1 MEEKD
6 LSRRNQ
12 PDGSKILSSK
22 VQGDGMRIICDLH
35 LHSPYSRG
43 TSKEMTI
50 ENLSKY
56 ARLKGLNLLGSSDFT
71 HPRWLRQLKQELS
84 EIYNTGIFQ
93 STSGFNFILST
104 EVCNIFVHEGKT
116 RKVHNLILTKDF
128 DVVDQINEQLKKFG
142 NLEADGRPVFNG
154 MSCAE
159 LVEILMEIS
168 KDIVVI
174 PAHIYTPH
182 FGVFGS
188 NSGFNSLKECFQEN
202 TKYIFALE
210 TGLSSIPSM
219 SYRISE
225 LDKYS
230 LVSFS
235 DSHSPWP
242 WRIGREVCVLEI
254 KELTFDK
261 IIEAIKEKNNKNFLM
276 TIEFPCEAGKYHWD
290 GHRNCN
296 ISLHPKDAIKLN
308 NICPK
313 CGKKLTIGVLHRVEE
328 LADRPEGFVPKDAI
342 PFKTLLP
349 LYEIIS
355 FAWGSGELYSKKVLE
370 EHDKLIKNFGN
381 ELNVLLNVS
390 KEELLKVTKEKI
402 ADAIIKV
409 REGKVKYQAGYD
421 GRYGRPIFGEKIIP
435 KQKSFHYQKSL
446 TEFKSIFS

>member
-1 MEEKD
+1 
-6 LSRRNQ
+6 
-12 PDGSKILSSK
+12 
-22 VQGDGMRIICDLH
+22 VRISCDLH

-43 TSKEMTI
+43 TSREMTI

-56 ARLKGLNLLGSSDFT
+56 AKLKGLNLLGSSDFT
-71 HPRWLRQLKQELS
+71 HPIWLKQLKQKLS
-84 EIYNTGIFQ
+84 EIDHTGIFQ
-93 STSGFNFILST
+93 SKSGFNFILST
-104 EVCNIFVHEGKT
+104 EVCNIFAHEGKI
-116 RKVHNLILTKDF
+116 RKVHNIILAKNF
-128 DVVDQINEQLKKFG
+128 DIVDQINEQLKKFG
-142 NLEADGRPVFNG
+142 NLGTDGRPILNI
-154 MSCAE
+154 SCVE

-168 KDIVVI
+168 KDIMVI

-188 NSGFNSLKECFQEN
+188 RSGFKSLRECFQEN
-202 TKYIFALE
+202 TKYISALE

-242 WRIGREVCVLEI
+242 WRIGRELCVLKI
-254 KELTFDK
+254 KELTFNE

-290 GHRNCN
+290 GHRLCN
-296 ISLHPKDAIKLN
+296 VSLEPKEAIKLN

-328 LADRPEGFVPKDAI
+328 LADRPESFVPKDAI
-342 PFKTLLP
+342 PFKILLP

-355 FAWGSGELYSKKVLE
+355 FAWGSGELYSKKVLQ
-370 EHDKLIKNFGN
+370 EHDKLIEKFGN
-381 ELNVLLNVS
+381 ELNVLLDVP
-390 KEELLKVTKEKI
+390 KEELLKVTNEKI

-409 REGKVKYQAGYD
+409 REGKVKYICGYD
-421 GRYGRPIFGEKIIP
+421 GNYGRPIFDENFIP
-435 KQKSFHYQKSL
+435 KEVKFPTQKSL
-446 TEFKSIFS
+446 KDF

>member
-1 MEEKD
+1 
-6 LSRRNQ
+6 
-12 PDGSKILSSK
+12 
-22 VQGDGMRIICDLH
+22 
-35 LHSPYSRG
+35 
-43 TSKEMTI
+43 MTI

-56 ARLKGLNLLGSSDFT
+56 AKLKGLNLLGSSDFT
-71 HPRWLRQLKQELS
+71 HPIWLKQLKQKLS
-84 EIYNTGIFQ
+84 EIDHTGIFQ
-93 STSGFNFILST
+93 SKSGFNFILST
-104 EVCNIFVHEGKT
+104 EVCNIFAHEGKI
-116 RKVHNLILTKDF
+116 RKVHNIILAKNF
-128 DVVDQINEQLKKFG
+128 DIVDQINEQLKKFG
-142 NLEADGRPVFNG
+142 NLETDGRPILNI
-154 MSCAE
+154 SCVE

-168 KDIVVI
+168 KDIMVI

-188 NSGFNSLKECFQEN
+188 RSGFKSLRECFQEN

-242 WRIGREVCVLEI
+242 WRIGRELCVLEI
-254 KELTFDK
+254 KELTFNE

-290 GHRNCN
+290 GHRLCN
-296 ISLHPKDAIKLN
+296 VSLEPKEAIKLN

-328 LADRPEGFVPKDAI
+328 LADRPESFVPKDAI
-342 PFKTLLP
+342 PFKILLP

-355 FAWGSGELYSKKVLE
+355 FAWGSGELYSKKVLQ
-370 EHDKLIKNFGN
+370 EHDKLIEKFGN
-381 ELNVLLNVS
+381 ELNVLLDVP
-390 KEELLKVTKEKI
+390 KEELLKVTNEKI
-402 ADAIIKV
+402 ADAIIRV
-409 REGKVKYQAGYD
+409 REGKVKYICGYD
-421 GRYGRPIFGEKIIP
+421 GNYGRPIFDENFVPKRMEIP
-435 KQKSFHYQKSL
+435 TQKSL
-446 TEFKSIFS
+446 KDFEQ

>member
-1 MEEKD
+1 
-6 LSRRNQ
+6 
-12 PDGSKILSSK
+12 
-22 VQGDGMRIICDLH
+22 MRISCDLH

-43 TSKEMTI
+43 TSREMTI

-56 ARLKGLNLLGSSDFT
+56 AKLKGLNLLGSSDFT
-71 HPRWLRQLKQELS
+71 HPIWLKQLKQKLS
-84 EIYNTGIFQ
+84 EIDHTGIFQ
-93 STSGFNFILST
+93 SKSGFNFILST
-104 EVCNIFVHEGKT
+104 EVCNIFAHEGKI
-116 RKVHNLILTKDF
+116 RKVHNIILAKNF
-128 DVVDQINEQLKKFG
+128 DIVDQINEQLKKFG
-142 NLEADGRPVFNG
+142 NLGTDGRPILNI
-154 MSCAE
+154 SCVE

-168 KDIVVI
+168 KDIMVI

-188 NSGFNSLKECFQEN
+188 RSGFKSLRECFQEN
-202 TKYIFALE
+202 TKYISALE

-242 WRIGREVCVLEI
+242 WRIGRELCVLKI
-254 KELTFDK
+254 KELTFNE

-290 GHRNCN
+290 GHRLCN
-296 ISLHPKDAIKLN
+296 VSLEPKEAIKLN

-328 LADRPEGFVPKDAI
+328 LADRPESFVPKDAI
-342 PFKTLLP
+342 PFKILLP

-355 FAWGSGELYSKKVLE
+355 FAWGSGELYSKKVLQ
-370 EHDKLIKNFGN
+370 EHDKLIEKFGN
-381 ELNVLLNVS
+381 ELNVLLDVP
-390 KEELLKVTKEKI
+390 KEELLKVTNEKI

-409 REGKVKYQAGYD
+409 REGKVKYICGYD
-421 GRYGRPIFGEKIIP
+421 GNYGRPIFDENFIP
-435 KQKSFHYQKSL
+435 KEVKFPTQKSL
-446 TEFKSIFS
+446 KDF